1 MIKTTGRVELA
12 GYQSPLGQLDLGGI
26 DLSRDALVIGAAG
39 SGKTTQLRQ
48 LHRAQL
54 AAGASADELLVLT
67 PLRRSAAILRDLIAL
82 DNPQPASRPRAQS
95 LTGFAFELIAA
106 SSTEVPKLL
115 TGARQLATIAEIA
128 NRIDLPPGLPA
139 SVVQLPGFHA
149 QLRDAV
155 SSCQELG
162 IEPGRLA
169 ELAVEFGAAEFQ
181 YLGTVLAE
189 YRELTREFLDPALML
204 RRAAELID
212 DQQLSFRAALIDD
225 AQELTP
231 AAFELLAA
239 LARQLPLQ
247 AFGDPDSSVLGF
259 RAASAEELVRQFEGF
274 GSARGKLQRFT
285 LAPSFSA
292 HPPSV
297 ATLLAKIVGRIS
309 PAAAGTQ
316 RKALSQASAVVPDD
330 AVSALVFDTT
340 VAEVNWLASQL
351 RAGWVAG
358 VPWSEMVV
366 VARTRNQ
373 LDQLSAALSA
383 RSVPCKILGSQAA
396 LRDQFAARGLLE
408 LAKFVLE
415 PESLAAGDLELL
427 LASPFAG
434 FDALSLRRL
443 QRQLRYAENQAG
455 GQRPI
460 AALIAEACAVEAVG
474 LELES
479 REGRRIAKLAQLVTT
494 TRELSTNRASELL
507 QVLWAG
513 SRLAD
518 TWRER
523 AVSSGEL
530 AATANRDLDSVLELF
545 AAAQRFEQQFA
556 DATAAEFI
564 NQQLELAVPEDTLA
578 ATGQFEAVSLTTA
591 ANLSRGYRLVALP
604 RLQDGIWP
612 NLKPRNT
619 LFHSS
624 GLVNHLS
631 GRQPSP
637 LQAPR
642 SELADELRMLY
653 RAIGVCRER
662 LIMSAIETAEEAPS
676 QFFNLLFGKAPE
688 ARGFEEVFDLRHR
701 VGQLRRELLTGNSTA
716 APMLSALAAAGVA
729 GAHPDDWLGLLE
741 PSDARPLY
749 SPEEQI
755 RVRPSQL
762 TKFEKCPLHW
772 FISAHGGDGTGFE
785 ASLGTLMHEAFELT
799 DGSIGELTS
808 YLDSNF
814 VRLDFQAEWLA
825 DSQRRR
831 AQRMALALAEY
842 VANRQGSTELVEAA
856 FEFVVGR
863 TLISGKIDLIEKDA
877 AGNYTVA
884 DLKTGVV
891 PSVAQVAEDRQLALY
906 QLAAKSVPLV
916 PGPVVGANIISI
928 GTGVPKVISQP
939 ALEGELEKAL
949 RALLS
954 RVEIE
959 FGESAITAQVSE
971 HCRSAG
977 APCQILLTRELGQ

>member
-1 MIKTTGRVELA
+1 VIKTTGLVELA
-12 GYQSPLGQLDLGGI
+12 SYQPPQGQLDLAGI
-26 DLSRDALVIGAAG
+26 DLSRDALAIGAAA

-48 LHRAQL
+48 LSRAHL
-54 AAGASADELLVLT
+54 AAGATADELLVLT
-67 PLRRSAAILRDLIAL
+67 PLRRSAAVLRDQIAL
-82 DNPQPASRPRAQS
+82 DSPQPTSRPRAQS

-106 SSTEVPKLL
+106 NSLTVPKLL

-128 NRIDLPPGLPA
+128 NRLELPPGLPE

-155 SSCQELG
+155 TSCQELG
-162 IEPGRLA
+162 VEPVRLA
-169 ELAVEFGAAEFQ
+169 ELAVEFAAAEFQ
-181 YLGTVLAE
+181 YLGNVLAE
-189 YRELTREFLDPALML
+189 YREQTRDFLDPALML

-212 DQQLSFRAALIDD
+212 GQQLSIRVALIDD

-247 AFGDPDSSVLGF
+247 AFGDPDASVLGF
-259 RAASAEELVRQFEGF
+259 RAASAEELVRQFDGF
-274 GSARGKLQRFT
+274 GGARGKLQRFT
-285 LAPSFSA
+285 LTPNFSA

-297 ATLLAKIVGRIS
+297 ATLLAKVVGRIS

-330 AVSALVFDTT
+330 AVSAVVFDTA

-373 LDQLSAALSA
+373 LGQLSAALSA

-408 LAKFVLE
+408 LARFVLE
-415 PESLAAGDLELL
+415 PEAVATGELELL

-443 QRQLRYAENQAG
+443 HRQLRYAENQAG
-455 GQRPI
+455 GQRAI
-460 AALIAEACAVEAVG
+460 SALVAEACAVEAVG
-474 LELES
+474 LELDS
-479 REGRRIAKLAQLVTT
+479 REGRRIAKLAQLVTS
-494 TRELSTNRASELL
+494 TRELCTHRASELL
-507 QVLWAG
+507 QALWSG
-513 SRLAD
+513 SRLAEI
-518 TWRER
+518 WRER

-530 AATANRDLDSVLELF
+530 AASANRDLDSILELF

-564 NQQLELAVPEDTLA
+564 NQQLELSVPEDTLA
-578 ATGQFEAVSLTTA
+578 AAGQFEAVSLTTA
-591 ANLSRGYRLVALP
+591 ANLARGYRLVALP

-612 NLKPRNT
+612 NLKPRNA
-619 LFHSS
+619 LFHVS
-624 GLVNHLS
+624 GLVNYLG
-631 GRQPSP
+631 GRQDTP
-637 LQAPR
+637 LQAPK
-642 SELADELRMLY
+642 SELVDELRMLY

-662 LIMSAIETAEEAPS
+662 LLLSAIETAEEAPS
-676 QFFNLLFGKAPE
+676 QFFNLLFTKAP
-688 ARGFEEVFDLRHR
+688 AAQGFEEIFDLRHR
-701 VGQLRRELLTGNSTA
+701 VGQLRLELLNGNSTA
-716 APMLSALAAAGVA
+716 APLLAALATAGVA
-729 GAHPDDWLGLLE
+729 GAHPDDWLGLVE
-741 PSDARPLY
+741 TSDARPLY
-749 SPEEQI
+749 ALDEQI

-762 TKFEKCPLHW
+762 AKFEQCPLHW

-785 ASLGTLMHEAFELT
+785 ASLGTLLHEAFELT
-799 DGSIGELTS
+799 DGSIGELTG

-825 DSQRRR
+825 SSQRRR

-842 VANRQGSTELVEAA
+842 VSSRERSTELVEAA

-863 TLISGKIDLIEKDA
+863 TLISGKIDLIEKDS

-891 PSVAQVAEDRQLALY
+891 PTAAQVAEDRQLALY

-916 PGPVVGANIISI
+916 SGPVIGANIISV
-928 GTGVPKVISQP
+928 GTGVPKVIAQP
-939 ALEGELEKAL
+939 ALEGELEQAL
-949 RALLS
+949 NALLT
-954 RVEIE
+954 RVETE
-959 FGESAITAQVSE
+959 LGETTITAQVSE